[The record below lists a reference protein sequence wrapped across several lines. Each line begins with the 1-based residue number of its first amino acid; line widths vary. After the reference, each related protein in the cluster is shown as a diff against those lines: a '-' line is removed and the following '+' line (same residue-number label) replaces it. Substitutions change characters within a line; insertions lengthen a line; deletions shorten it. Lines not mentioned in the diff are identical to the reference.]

1 MRALVIAALISVS
14 SASAQTP
21 ALADVMRRA
30 HLYVLAYEDDQLSS
44 VIATEHY
51 HQRWQDSGGRLK
63 EERTL
68 LSDFL
73 IFQLPPEEDYFAL
86 RDVRE
91 VDSVPVTDRHDVMER
106 LRSDSAESMNERA
119 MEIARQS
126 ARFNLGQVFR
136 TVNLPTYPLRFL
148 RPGSRFRFKFQK
160 VGEEQVAGASAW
172 VIAYEETGR
181 PTFSS
186 TLDGDDLPAHGR
198 FWIVPETG
206 VLLQS
211 EMVIGGT
218 RRVRDR
224 AAITV
229 SYAQER
235 SLGFHVPI
243 AMRERYDRPRERR
256 SEVVEGLATYSN
268 YRLFDARS
276 LIGKP
281 SIPK

>member
-1 MRALVIAALISVS
+1 MRALVIAALVSTS
-14 SASAQTP
+14 SAFAQTPP

-51 HQRWQDSGGRLK
+51 QQRSLDNGGRAK

-91 VDSVPVTDRHDVMER
+91 VDNVPVATRNDVLER

-126 ARFNLGQVFR
+126 ARFNLGRVFR
-136 TVNLPTYPLRFL
+136 TVNQPTYPLRFL
-148 RPGSRFRFKFQK
+148 RPGSRSRFKFQK
-160 VGEEQVAGASAW
+160 VGEEQIAGTNAW
-172 VIAYEETGR
+172 VIAYEESGR

-186 TLDGDDLPAHGR
+186 TLDGDDLPAQGR

-211 EMVIGGT
+211 EMIIGGT
-218 RRVRDR
+218 RRVPDR
-224 AAITV
+224 ATITV
-229 SYAQER
+229 SYAG
-235 SLGFHVPI
+235 S
-243 AMRERYDRPRERR
+243 
-256 SEVVEGLATYSN
+256 S
-268 YRLFDARS
+268 
-276 LIGKP
+276 
-281 SIPK
+281 